1 MTPPPLES
9 PHCGASY
16 FFVLKLNFFVV
27 PKSRHRFAV
36 GFCLALTAFAIS
48 PARSVMY
55 NRDTGDEKSQELAK
69 RPEFASAAS
78 MSGCS
83 AVLIAPDVALSAAHC
98 VQHKPTGRVAI
109 DWKGQ
114 KISGEFWSHPTVDLL
129 VAKLDKPF
137 ENAAATPPYAGRDE
151 TGRLVWKVACGG
163 SEVLGDG
170 AKFRIDGKYRA
181 MTNRIEV
188 DRVPNIPAVTETEL
202 HYDFDGPPSK
212 PYKNSYTPY
221 EGGTAPGDSGGPL
234 YMQTDDGQWFVVG
247 VTSGPRNNYYADGRV
262 SSCISFIE
270 EKTGY
275 KYGAEEAEK

>member
-1 MTPPPLES
+1 MVKIKFSAPP
-9 PHCGASY
+9 
-16 FFVLKLNFFVV
+16 
-27 PKSRHRFAV
+27 SRRV
-36 GFCLALTAFAIS
+36 IVGGFCLTLAALALGVS

-69 RPEFASAAS
+69 RAEFASAAH
-78 MSGCS
+78 MGGCS
-83 AVLIAPDVALSAAHC
+83 AVLIAPDVALSASHC
-98 VQHKPTGRVAI
+98 VRGKETGRVAI
-109 DWKGQ
+109 NWNGQ
-114 KISGEFWSHPTVDLL
+114 AQDGEFWTHPTVDLM
-129 VAKLDKPF
+129 VVKLDKPF
-137 ENAAATPPYAGRDE
+137 DNARTTPPYTGRDE
-151 TGRLVWKVACGG
+151 AGRLVWKVARGG

-170 AKFRIDGKYRA
+170 AKFRNDGKYRA

-188 DRVPNIPAVTETEL
+188 DRVPNIPAVTDTEL

-234 YMQTDDGQWFVVG
+234 YMETDEGKWFVVG

-262 SSCISFIE
+262 SSCIGFIE

-275 KYGAEEAEK
+275 KFGEEK